1 MTLKLP
7 VVGPDVEVAVNMG
20 DGAGGGRDDES
31 FLSPITSWNTIQR
44 QLQVKLMLPLFVV
57 LLSVA
62 YWSNNTMMSSTK
74 TWADPV
80 RDVMIEEE
88 LRSLNTRLH
97 QRSESLRH
105 ELVAGKN
112 VVRMVKSYWVQLL
125 DGTSDSWNATS
136 NLPPL
141 MRGAGENPTYFSPYS
156 AEECARGAG
165 IDALIKCG
173 MELSLVAEETTASA
187 KLDSYE
193 DRMISVEASALFRPR
208 ASLAD
213 KKLMPTGNDQEFRFE
228 SPSIEVAHLADL
240 DNVMRVA
247 YFSKDVTSVYVGVH
261 STETFKLFPFE
272 NLASYTGK
280 QICDSKMDRPEEVWE
295 QGQAKTNS
303 AYKNVNTENYSPV
316 CRPWYQRAQR
326 NAPKLSAG
334 SSVLRGDVVS

>member
-1 MTLKLP
+1 M
-7 VVGPDVEVAVNMG
+7 
-20 DGAGGGRDDES
+20 R
-31 FLSPITSWNTIQR
+31 
-44 QLQVKLMLPLFVV
+44 
-57 LLSVA
+57 
-62 YWSNNTMMSSTK
+62 SSTK
-74 TWADPV
+74 TWAEPV

-88 LRSLNTRLH
+88 LRSLNTRLR
-97 QRSESLRH
+97 QRSESLRK

-112 VVRMVKSYWVQLL
+112 AVSMIKSYWVQLL
-125 DGTSDSWNATS
+125 DGASDSWNSTS

-173 MELSLVAEETTASA
+173 TELSLVAEETTASA
-187 KLDSYE
+187 NLGSYE

-208 ASLAD
+208 ASLDD
-213 KKLMPTGNDQEFRFE
+213 KKLMPAGNDQEFRFA
-228 SPSIEVAHLADL
+228 SPSIEVSHLADL

-272 NLASYTGK
+272 NLASYTRK
-280 QICDSKMDRPEEVWE
+280 KICDSKMDRPPEAWDR
-295 QGQAKTNS
+295 GQAKTDS
-303 AYKNVNTENYSPV
+303 AYKNVVTSNYNPV